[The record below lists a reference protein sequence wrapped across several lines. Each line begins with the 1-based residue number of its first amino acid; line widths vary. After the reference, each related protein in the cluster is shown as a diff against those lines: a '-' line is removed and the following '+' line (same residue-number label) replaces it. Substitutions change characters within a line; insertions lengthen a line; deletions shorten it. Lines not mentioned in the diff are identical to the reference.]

1 MEWENSLTGH
11 ANGRKLGRKNHST
24 QQERLRIQ
32 NDLDRFAKWSGKN
45 TGREYEI
52 HEGQVQGTT

>member
-1 MEWENSLTGH
+1 MTLGDLQ
-11 ANGRKLGRKNHST
+11 NGL
-24 QQERLRIQ
+24 E
-32 NDLDRFAKWSGKN
+32 KN